1 MTTST
6 ALMEGWPR
14 KGAHVANSGP
24 DRRARA
30 KQSFRSCCVC
40 VCTPPIWSMETGPS
54 DRAAVRASAAPDGPP
69 PAASSAEVCASA
81 APDSPPTRPDAAPH
95 SPHTTPRE
103 VRAFYCI
110 DWANSV
116 FSTVGIS
123 GFLPLLIQS
132 AGLSAAGFPSACPN
146 VLANATA
153 VAATWPFLPP
163 PPSVYLLEGAS
174 PRPCDPPPPTAP
186 SCYRG
191 ACSGLPPTPQECRYP
206 GGGGAVF
213 PLRTPSGADPTAFA
227 ALCVS
232 LSVAAQAVALVG
244 VAAVADHGGA
254 RKPLLVR
261 ASLAGALGCALC
273 ALIGPRTW
281 WAGLPLAAWTNV
293 CFGIT
298 TVIYNS
304 YLPLLVEASEGVRS
318 LPSASAAR
326 AAAAGA
332 RSAQLSGTGFA
343 WGYAAGVV
351 GILLCVPLAASL
363 PEIAAYQGA
372 MLLCAAWWACFTLPV
387 HSWLLP
393 RPGPPLP
400 PGSGGGYVRASL
412 DSLRATARRL
422 RALPVT
428 WRYLALWMLF
438 SDGVFSI
445 GFVGGLYANGRVDW
459 GCTPKAAGVLA
470 VFLLVP
476 VAAMVGN
483 MIYLRVAETWGLSHK
498 ACVAASLV
506 AIGVVVPL
514 WGWGGLTRG
523 SEVVALAGWY
533 GLHMAPMQSFSRSLF
548 GRLIPPGEEAAF
560 FSVYELTNRG
570 SSWLGPLVLSAV
582 QQQTGSLALGF
593 LYIAV
598 MTLGGCVGLLCLD
611 VEGGA
616 RAAAAGATGSAPQR
630 GGGGGVHDGSTL
642 RDAGEGSAVNVEA
655 LR

>member
-1 MTTST
+1 
-6 ALMEGWPR
+6 
-14 KGAHVANSGP
+14 
-24 DRRARA
+24 
-30 KQSFRSCCVC
+30 
-40 VCTPPIWSMETGPS
+40 METGPS

-254 RKPLLVR
+254 RKPLLLR
-261 ASLAGALGCALC
+261 ASLVGALGCALC
-273 ALIGPRTW
+273 ALISPGAW
-281 WAGLPLAAWTNV
+281 WAGMPLAAWTNV
-293 CFGIT
+293 CFGVT

-304 YLPLLVEASEGVRS
+304 YLPLLVEASEEVRV
-318 LPSASAAR
+318 LPAASAQR
-326 AAAAGA
+326 AAVAEA

-343 WGYAAGVV
+343 WGYAAGVA
-351 GILLCVPLAASL
+351 GILLVVPLAAAL
-363 PEIAAYQGA
+363 PEVQAYQGA
-372 MLLCAAWWACFTLPV
+372 MLLCAAWWAAFTLPV
-387 HSWLLP
+387 AAWLQP
-393 RPGPPLP
+393 RAGPPP
-400 PGSGGGYVRASL
+400 PKGGYLRASL
-412 DSLRATARRL
+412 ASLRATARRM
-422 RALPVT
+422 RALPAT
-428 WRYLALWMLF
+428 WRYLLLWMVF

-476 VAAMVGN
+476 FSAVLGNVAYMRAATAW
-483 MIYLRVAETWGLSHK
+483 RLSHR
-498 ACVAASLV
+498 ACVAASLA
-506 AIGVVVPL
+506 AIGCVVPL
-514 WGWGGLTRG
+514 WGWAGLTKG
-523 SEVVALAGWY
+523 GEVIALAAWY
-533 GLHMAPMQSFSRSLF
+533 GFHMAPMQSFSRSLF

-560 FSVYELTNRG
+560 FAAYELTNRG

-582 QQQTGSLALGF
+582 QQSTGSLALGF

-598 MTLGGCVGLLCLD
+598 TVLGGCAGLLCLD
-611 VEGGA
+611 VDKGA
-616 RAAAAGATGSAPQR
+616 LAAAAGAA
-630 GGGGGVHDGSTL
+630 GGGAPAESDGAALAAGAPALVNAGSLEGG
-642 RDAGEGSAVNVEA
+642 AQE
-655 LR
+655 